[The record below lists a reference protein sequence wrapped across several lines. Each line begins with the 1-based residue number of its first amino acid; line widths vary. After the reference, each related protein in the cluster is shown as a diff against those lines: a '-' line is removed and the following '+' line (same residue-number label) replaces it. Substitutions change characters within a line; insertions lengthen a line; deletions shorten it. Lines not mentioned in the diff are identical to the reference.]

1 MEAGVES
8 FLVEHWFA
16 VVLLCI
22 YTGILLWHARLG
34 YRRSGDI
41 GGFLVGGR
49 HMGGVIIG
57 ISFFA
62 TFASTNSY
70 LGLAGKGYT
79 FGAPW
84 MLFPLLMV
92 LATYLSWQLVAPELR
107 RFTAL
112 TDTVT
117 VPEFL
122 GARFASQSVRVI
134 TGLII
139 ALASLLYL
147 IAIFKGAG
155 NLFQVFLG
163 IPYETAVGLMLLVV
177 LVYTSV
183 GGFVSVVRTD
193 VIQGALMLVGSML
206 LFGFV
211 TNHVGGPG
219 RMFEL
224 MAMPAKEHLF
234 TWNAGAPLLVVM
246 GIALAGSM
254 KLLIDP
260 RQISRFYGLR
270 DAASVARGIGFA
282 IGGLLIIQFCL
293 FPLGLY
299 AHFLIDDIADTDLI
313 VPTLIQN
320 PAIFPLLVADFL
332 VVAILSA
339 AMSSMDSVLLV
350 AGSVTMRDVIGV
362 VAPVREDRQTIYTRL
377 GVIACAALAALF
389 ALNPFG
395 DIVEITTFSGSLY
408 AVCFVPAI
416 MIGLHW
422 RRGSALAVI
431 ASFGCG
437 IATVLIWRW
446 VGLSA
451 TLHEVLPAL
460 AVSTGVYIL
469 LARHSTPVSAEK
481 VVEFFATKSR
491 PRETSRE
498 PNSRQAV

>member
-1 MEAGVES
+1 MQSSASS
-8 FLVEHWFA
+8 FLLDHWFA
-16 VVLLCI
+16 VVLLI
-22 YTGILLWHARLG
+22 GYSAILLWHARLG
-34 YRRSGDI
+34 YKRSGTI
-41 GGFLVGGR
+41 GGYLVGGR

-57 ISFFA
+57 VSFFA

-70 LGLAGKGYT
+70 LGLAGKGYS

-84 MLFPLLMV
+84 LLFPLMMV
-92 LATYLSWQLVAPELR
+92 AATYLSWRLIAPELR
-107 RFTAL
+107 RFTAM

-122 GARFASQSVRVI
+122 AARFSSQSVRVL

-139 ALASLLYL
+139 ALASMLYL

-163 IPYETAVGLMLLVV
+163 IPYEAAVGLMFVVV

-193 VIQGALMLVGSML
+193 VLQGIFMLLGSIV

-211 TNHVGGPG
+211 TSHIGGPG
-219 RMFEL
+219 RMFDL
-224 MAMPAKEHLF
+224 MAMPEKEYLF
-234 TWNAGAPLLVVM
+234 TWNAGAPILVVL

-270 DAASVARGIGFA
+270 DAASISRGIGFA

-293 FPLGLY
+293 FPIGIY

-313 VPTLIQN
+313 VPMLIQD
-320 PAIFPLLVADFL
+320 PAIFPLLIADFL
-332 VVAILSA
+332 VVAILAA

-362 VAPVREDRQTIYTRL
+362 VVPMSEERQTFYTRI
-377 GVIACAALAALF
+377 GVIACAAFAALF

-395 DIVEITTFSGSLY
+395 DIVEITILSGSLY
-408 AVCFVPAI
+408 AVCFLPAV

-422 RRGSALAVI
+422 RRGNAVAVI
-431 ASFGCG
+431 ASYVGG
-437 IATVLIWRW
+437 IATIVIWRSL
-446 VGLSA
+446 GLSA
-451 TLHEVLPAL
+451 ALHEVIPAL
-460 AVSTGVYIL
+460 AISMSTYLVASWTTSPVSTADVVQFFVSKHGSSESESPKE
-469 LARHSTPVSAEK
+469 STQPV
-481 VVEFFATKSR
+481 
-491 PRETSRE
+491 
-498 PNSRQAV
+498 

>member
-1 MEAGVES
+1 
-8 FLVEHWFA
+8 
-16 VVLLCI
+16 
-22 YTGILLWHARLG
+22 
-34 YRRSGDI
+34 
-41 GGFLVGGR
+41 
-49 HMGGVIIG
+49 MGGVIIG
-57 ISFFA
+57 VSFFA

-70 LGLAGKGYT
+70 LGLAGKGYDL
-79 FGAPW
+79 GAPW
-84 MLFPLLMV
+84 LLFPLMMV
-92 LATYLSWQLVAPELR
+92 GATYLSWRLVAPELR
-107 RFTAL
+107 RFTSM

-122 GARFASQSVRVI
+122 AARFSSQTVRVF

-139 ALASLLYL
+139 ALASILYL

-163 IPYETAVGLMLLVV
+163 IPYEAAVGLMLLVV

-193 VIQGALMLVGSML
+193 VIQGIFMLIASVV

-219 RMFEL
+219 RIFDL
-224 MAMPAKEHLF
+224 MADPTTEYLF
-234 TWNAGAPLLVVM
+234 TWNAGAPILVVL

-270 DAASVARGIGFA
+270 DSASVSRGIGYA

-293 FPLGLY
+293 FPLGIY

-313 VPTLIQN
+313 VPMLIQD
-320 PAIFPLLVADFL
+320 PMIFPLLIADFL
-332 VVAILSA
+332 VVAILAA

-362 VAPVREDRQTIYTRL
+362 AIPVSESRQTFYTRI
-377 GVIACAALAALF
+377 GVIACAVFAALF
-389 ALNPFG
+389 ALRPFG
-395 DIVEITTFSGSLY
+395 DIVEITILSGSLY
-408 AVCFVPAI
+408 AVCFLPAI
-416 MIGLHW
+416 MVGLHW
-422 RRGSALAVI
+422 VRGNAIAVI
-431 ASFGCG
+431 ASYVSG
-437 IATVLIWRW
+437 IATILIWRN

-451 TLHEVLPAL
+451 TLHEVVPAL
-460 AVSTGVYIL
+460 VISMGVYLLVAWTTPRVSTVE
-469 LARHSTPVSAEK
+469 VN
-481 VVEFFATKSR
+481 EFFVTKPKSARFKSR
-491 PRETSRE
+491 GSSTQSIQE
-498 PNSRQAV
+498 PD